1 MMTDGSD
8 VSPAAGGEIWGTLE
22 ELVLACAVSR
32 HGTASWEAVATEV
45 QTRSPLAARP
55 RLTPRSCRLR
65 FRHLHR
71 RFSVVVAAAG
81 ADEAEEE
88 AAEGLGHGE
97 VEDPDASAADA
108 WLDEL
113 RRLRVAELRREVE
126 RCDLSIVTLQSKVEL
141 MKEERSRSRS
151 RSASGSG
158 EATTAKPEGVT
169 GEGSEEPGRSCR
181 ESNSTDLKIIK
192 GEEEGDAKQE
202 ASGESM
208 AASKGSSASLC
219 RRGGRKGG
227 EEECEEAASA
237 QPLAA
242 LLDRV
247 AARFGPVFERLQESQ
262 ESESY
267 RGTIRRHVDLD
278 AMRRRLDDATAGG
291 YPSPELYRDLLLLC
305 ANAAVYLPRHA
316 PDHAAAALD
325 ALRLVSAQVSASL
338 REPAPNPK
346 RELLVKTVTA
356 AALAAAADTRRAEA
370 DIVGPLIQKAA
381 KPLIFCRKR
390 SSIAKS
396 AAAAAVAAAKKEET
410 TADKASEVP
419 CQPQEETDGEKKA
432 TDVDVDVAP
441 SDKAWGTRTKKTRGP
456 GKNSAKALAAKA
468 AAEAAAAATESDSNK
483 KSDAEGTTAAGGGL
497 PKKRIAVD
505 FLKRLNQ
512 GASTTKK
519 RGSPLTKRK
528 RSAPAK
534 DEEEEE
540 QPKRRGPG
548 RKSAGRGR
556 GGKAAGA
563 KRSVGRP
570 PVKRAAPSVTPPP
583 AKRAKVNRSERS
595 SSSSRRGGKK
605 S

>member
-1 MMTDGSD
+1 MTDGSD
-8 VSPAAGGEIWGTLE
+8 VSPGVAAAGGEIWGTLE
-22 ELVLACAVSR
+22 ELLLACAVSR
-32 HGTASWEAVATEV
+32 HGTASWDSVATEV

-71 RFSVVVAAAG
+71 RFSVVVGGGG
-81 ADEAEEE
+81 AEAEEE
-88 AAEGLGHGE
+88 AEGQGQGE
-97 VEDPDASAADA
+97 VEDPDASAADG

-126 RCDLSIVTLQSKVEL
+126 RCDLSIGTLQSKVEL
-141 MKEERSRSRS
+141 MKEERERSV
-151 RSASGSG
+151 SGSG
-158 EATTAKPEGVT
+158 EATTKPEGVT
-169 GEGSEEPGRSCR
+169 GEENVSSEEPGRSCR
-181 ESNSTDLKIIK
+181 ESNSTDLKRPRSVK
-192 GEEEGDAKQE
+192 GEGEAKQE
-202 ASGESM
+202 VSGESM
-208 AASKGSSASLC
+208 AASKGSSASLS
-219 RRGGRKGG
+219 RRGRKGD
-227 EEECEEAASA
+227 EECEEAASV

-247 AARFGPVFERLQESQ
+247 AARFGPLFERLQESQ
-262 ESESY
+262 ESASY

-278 AMRRRLDDATAGG
+278 AMRRRLDDGGG
-291 YPSPELYRDLLLLC
+291 YPSSELYRDLLLLC

-316 PDHAAAALD
+316 PDHAAAALN

-338 REPAPNPK
+338 REPTPNPNPNPN
-346 RELLVKTVTA
+346 RELLVGTVTA

-370 DIVGPLIQKAA
+370 DIVGPLIEKAA

-396 AAAAAVAAAKKEET
+396 AAAAAVAARKEEA
-410 TADKASEVP
+410 ADKAGEVA
-419 CQPQEETDGEKKA
+419 QEESDGEKKKA
-432 TDVDVDVAP
+432 VAAN
-441 SDKAWGTRTKKTRGP
+441 DKAWGMRTKKTRGP

-468 AAEAAAAATESDSNK
+468 AADAAAPKESDNNK
-483 KSDAEGTTAAGGGL
+483 KSDADGAAASGGL

-534 DEEEEE
+534 DEEEE

-556 GGKAAGA
+556 GGKAAGT

-570 PVKRAAPSVTPPP
+570 PVKRGAASVTPPP

-595 SSSSRRGGKK
+595 SSSSRRGGRK